1 MSEQAHINHQNGQGA
16 IPLLKVA
23 LAIGILAHVAGFA
36 AFRVV
41 DTAAPPELKQQA
53 FIRFQNS
60 TAQDRDRF
68 FEEQA
73 MLLDSEPL
81 FLPTQWNYAA
91 RVRTETP
98 QLAPPPPPFGPFAE
112 TIRLRR
118 VDFFGDRPIES
129 AVNSPQ
135 LIANI
140 LSNRADLLSSL
151 YFPST
156 PSVPLTERT
165 AFLRFNRI
173 GSQPLV
179 IERIVRLDSEPG
191 VTNGRLWEPAEL
203 LLQVDSAGRLGDPVI
218 VATSGS
224 EEKDAEIV
232 EWVTAPESIRNL
244 PPGYYRVV
252 AGP

>member
-98 QLAPPPPPFGPFAE
+98 QLAPPP
-112 TIRLRR
+112 
-118 VDFFGDRPIES
+118 
-129 AVNSPQ
+129 
-135 LIANI
+135 
-140 LSNRADLLSSL
+140 LLSARLQKRSACVAL
-151 YFPST
+151 ISSATAQLKALSIAPS
-156 PSVPLTERT
+156 
-165 AFLRFNRI
+165 
-173 GSQPLV
+173 
-179 IERIVRLDSEPG
+179 
-191 VTNGRLWEPAEL
+191 
-203 LLQVDSAGRLGDPVI
+203 
-218 VATSGS
+218 
-224 EEKDAEIV
+224 
-232 EWVTAPESIRNL
+232 
-244 PPGYYRVV
+244 
-252 AGP
+252 